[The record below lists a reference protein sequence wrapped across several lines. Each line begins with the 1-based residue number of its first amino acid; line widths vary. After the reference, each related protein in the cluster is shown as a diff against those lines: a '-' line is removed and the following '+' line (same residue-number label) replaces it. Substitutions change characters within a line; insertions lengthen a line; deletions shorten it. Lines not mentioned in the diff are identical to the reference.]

1 MSTVTNNIASLLDK
15 RSNLVIFTIILC
27 TGLFALPIL
36 TTESIEQ
43 ASPEPSGTVFD
54 QLADLNERFPPVIHA
69 PAYIIASHGDD
80 LLTAAAL
87 RPRRAVHQR

>member
-1 MSTVTNNIASLLDK
+1 MSTVTNHIASLLDQ
-15 RSNLVIFTIILC
+15 RSNLVILTVVLC

-54 QLADLNERFPPVIHA
+54 QLADLNERFPPAVSYTH
-69 PAYIIASHGDD
+69 
-80 LLTAAAL
+80 L
-87 RPRRAVHQR
+87 RAHET